1 MSRWFQQYGFDP
13 VADGLLVGALPGDAE
28 DVAVLATHGVTRV
41 VSLVADGEY
50 RDGAHAVVLA
60 AYDARGISETRAP
73 SEDYGHLLPPQL
85 ERVSGLTATAIGERS
100 VVYLHCRAGW
110 QRSVVAA
117 AATLSRA
124 EARDPLDALRA
135 VMARRRGADP
145 LPHQISDLLRW
156 WSSRPD

>member
-13 VADGLLVGALPGDAE
+13 VADRLLVGALPSDPE
-28 DVAVLATHGVTRV
+28 DVAALAERGVTRV
-41 VSLVADGEY
+41 VSLVADAEY
-50 RDGAHAVVLA
+50 ADGAHASVLA
-60 AYDARGISETRAP
+60 AYDACGMAETRAP
-73 SEDYGHLLPPQL
+73 SEDYGHLLPAQL
-85 ERVSGLTATAIGERS
+85 ERVSGLTAAAVDERA

-117 AATLSRA
+117 AATLSVV
-124 EARDPLDALRA
+124 EAREPLDALRA

-156 WSSRPD
+156 WSSRPH